1 MKNLTYDENL
11 SLSLNKLSYSELLD
25 LLEEIWESKTPKN
38 PVKVNPLNVTTGLHS
53 HSKDNL
59 EKFDSFNSRIDSIKS
74 DTSSNTNNNET
85 KKDIYPKKS
94 IFSDKSD
101 KSWVV
106 ITPEVNNYSKISI
119 KGKYLRM

>member
-38 PVKVNPLNVTTGLHS
+38 PVKVNPQNETTSFHS

-59 EKFDSFNSRIDSIKS
+59 EKFDSFDTRIDSS
-74 DTSSNTNNNET
+74 ESNSSS
-85 KKDIYPKKS
+85 IYPKKS
-94 IFSDKSD
+94 IFADKSD

-106 ITPEVNNYSKISI
+106 ITPEVNNNFSKISI
-119 KGKYLRM
+119 KGKFLRM